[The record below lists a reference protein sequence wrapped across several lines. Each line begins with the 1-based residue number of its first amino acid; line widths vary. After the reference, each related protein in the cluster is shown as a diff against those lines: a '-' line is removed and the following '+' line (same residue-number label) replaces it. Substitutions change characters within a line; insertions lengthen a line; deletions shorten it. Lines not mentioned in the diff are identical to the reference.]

1 MAKRPT
7 IASVAAGFASNT
19 VLNSNFEVLRNGFDN
34 TLSRDGST
42 PNEMNA
48 SLDMN
53 NQDILNAKSL
63 TIAGVD
69 VFTLVNKI
77 TVSTADPSGGADG
90 DIWFKVNS

>member
-7 IASVAAGFASNT
+7 LASVSAGFASNT
-19 VLNSNFEVLRNGFDN
+19 VLNNNFEALRNGFDN
-34 TLSRDGST
+34 TLSIDGST
-42 PNEMNA
+42 PNGMNA

-63 TIAGVD
+63 SINGVD
-69 VFTLVNKI
+69 VFTLINKI
-77 TVSTADPSGGADG
+77 TVSTDDPSGGADG